1 MRGAFVLGISFFE
14 VFREC
19 LQLVLELLLGRMQAV
34 DSLIL
39 FDHNH
44 VQLLEIELQMR
55 DDRLEMDQFLQYFRG
70 IHHVSSFSNKFGTES
85 MGPDRLWRIT
95 LPSDREIK

>member
-1 MRGAFVLGISFFE
+1 MGGALVLRIPFFE

-19 LQLVLELLLGRMQAV
+19 LQLVLELLLGRLQAV

-39 FDHNH
+39 FDHDR
-44 VQLLEIELQMR
+44 VQLLQIELQVR
-55 DDRLEMDQFLQYFRG
+55 DERFEIDQFLHNLRG
-70 IHHVSSFSNKFGTES
+70 IRHVSSFRNQFGTES
-85 MGPDRLWRIT
+85 MGRSRLWRIT